1 MQTAAKPS
9 APPTR
14 EARFARRLLWLIP
27 ASLLGL
33 ALLTRLAVT
42 SSFVS
47 EWVAEFVAGV
57 VADRTGT
64 SVQLS
69 GVSFGLT
76 FAPCLDDLTLS
87 RDVGPVQVRIVSSR
101 ACVERWA
108 SALGSGFRAVQVR
121 LEAPAVE
128 VVGGEPDAVP
138 PPTAAKKKKAG
149 GADEARP
156 DLREVEV
163 VFDDLRLRWES
174 LPLPGRFGEG
184 SFGPIDG
191 AITVQVRGPQSAA
204 MITLQDPSSG
214 AAVNARA
221 NPTPTGWNL
230 SAGLS
235 GDLVPM
241 FGSLL
246 SSSLLDIQKMPV
258 RGQAGLDYVS
268 ASRRLTVD
276 LDLEEHD
283 AAVEAEAVAKEAVTG
298 FEARQRARAQIDLE
312 ARTLSVDEALVEVN
326 GVPVVLSVAVQPG
339 ASSPAFSVKADLR
352 TTPFA
357 RLLKSVPGGEA
368 LDIARRMSPT
378 LAFALSA
385 SITGE
390 LKDPTTW
397 EPQLEHQFQAIDPK
411 TSFTGLEFLEGPFP
425 YYPLTPDGRR
435 AEARTVGPT
444 TPSWVPYAKI
454 PYVQRRAIIVSED
467 ANFPFH
473 RGVDLEEVRAALRD
487 TIGDEDEPRGGSTIT
502 QQLVKNLFLS
512 RDRTAQRKALEL
524 LLTFHLESWLSKDDI
539 FALYAN
545 IIEWG
550 PDVYGLSEASQHY
563 FGRAPARL
571 SPLEMAYLA
580 TLIPSPIPLHKHYED
595 GSVPK
600 KHMRKV
606 IALLERLNRLGQL
619 SDDALAEAR
628 GGRIRFTRP
637 RPKDE

>member
-1 MQTAAKPS
+1 MSTAAKTP

-14 EARFARRLLWLIP
+14 EARLARRLLWLIP
-27 ASLLGL
+27 ASLLAL
-33 ALLTRLAVT
+33 AVLTRVAVT

-47 EWVAEFVAGV
+47 ERVAEFVADV

-87 RDVGPVQVRIVSSR
+87 REVGPVQVRVVSPR
-101 ACVERWA
+101 ACVERWS
-108 SALGSGFRAVQVR
+108 SALGSGFRAVRVR
-121 LEAPAVE
+121 LEQPSVE
-128 VVGGEPDAVP
+128 VVGGEPEATP
-138 PPTAAKKKKAG
+138 PPRKKRAAGDG
-149 GADEARP
+149 GARRP

-163 VFDDLRLRWES
+163 VFDDLRLRWET
-174 LPLPGRFGEG
+174 LPLPARFAQG

-204 MITLQDPSSG
+204 IIALADPRSG
-214 AAVNARA
+214 ATVNARA
-221 NPTPTGWNL
+221 NPTATGWNL

-235 GDLVPM
+235 GDLVAM
-241 FGSLL
+241 FGALL
-246 SSSLLDIQKMPV
+246 STSLLDIQRMPV
-258 RGQAGLDYVS
+258 RGQAGLDYV
-268 ASRRLTVD
+268 AAARKLTLD

-283 AAVEAEAVAKEAVTG
+283 AAVEGEAVARGAVTG
-298 FEARQRARAQIDLE
+298 FEARQRARALVDLE

-326 GVPVVLSVAVQPG
+326 GVPVVLSVAVKPG
-339 ASSPAFSVKADLR
+339 ATSPAFSVKADLR

-368 LDIARRMSPT
+368 LDIAKRMSPN

-385 SITGE
+385 SISGE
-390 LKDPTTW
+390 LKDPATW
-397 EPQLEHQFQAIDPK
+397 EPQLEHQFQAIDRK
-411 TSFTGLEFLEGPFP
+411 TSFTGLEFSEAPFA

-435 AEARTVGPT
+435 SEARTVGPT
-444 TPSWVPYAKI
+444 TPTWVPYDKI

-473 RGVDLEEVRAALRD
+473 RGIDLEEVRAALRD
-487 TIGDEDEPRGGSTIT
+487 AMDGGDEPRGGSTIT

-524 LLTFHLESWLSKDDI
+524 LLTFHLESWLTKDDI
-539 FALYAN
+539 FTLYAN
-545 IIEWG
+545 VIEWG
-550 PDVYGLSEASQHY
+550 PDVYGLAEASEHY
-563 FGRAPARL
+563 FGRPPGRL
-571 SPLEMAYLA
+571 TPLEMGYLA
-580 TLIPSPIPLHKHYED
+580 TLIPSPIPLHRHYEE
-595 GSVPK
+595 GAVPK

-619 SDDALAEAR
+619 SEAALAEAR
-628 GGRIRFTRP
+628 AGRIRFARP
-637 RPKDE
+637 RAKED